1 MVMIVIKFLSKLL
14 LIMTDTTLNMVKK
27 FCGLFLL
34 AIYMLLSGDARASEK
49 HPLLDSFTVVQINNT
64 AQINF
69 AMKGGASCIG
79 VQLERAGEDLVF
91 QQVDEI
97 SGVCGGSEF
106 VEHYSMNDSS
116 PIEGER
122 SLYRLVLG
130 SQGVSTAEEFIFVV
144 LQEGLA
150 IFPNPAQA
158 STTVKFSN
166 PNGAEANVVV
176 IGVQGQVVFEEI
188 ISTSQI
194 RIPLTGTQSGIYFV
208 EIQLNGMRVVRK
220 LLVR

>member
-1 MVMIVIKFLSKLL
+1 M
-14 LIMTDTTLNMVKK
+14 
-27 FCGLFLL
+27 
-34 AIYMLLSGDARASEK
+34 
-49 HPLLDSFTVVQINNT
+49 
-64 AQINF
+64 
-69 AMKGGASCIG
+69 
-79 VQLERAGEDLVF
+79 
-91 QQVDEI
+91 
-97 SGVCGGSEF
+97 
-106 VEHYSMNDSS
+106 
-116 PIEGER
+116 
-122 SLYRLVLG
+122 
-130 SQGVSTAEEFIFVV
+130 STAEEFIFVV

>member
-1 MVMIVIKFLSKLL
+1 MVMIGVRIFSKLFF
-14 LIMTDTTLNMVKK
+14 IMTVTTLDRLKK

-34 AIYMLLSGDARASEK
+34 AICLLLSVDILASEK

-69 AMKGGASCIG
+69 AMKGGASCVG

-106 VEHYSMNDSS
+106 VEHYSMSDSA

-122 SLYRLVLG
+122 SLYRLVMG

-144 LQEGLA
+144 LQDGLA
-150 IFPNPAQA
+150 IFPNPAKE

-166 PNGAEANVVV
+166 PNGAEARVM
-176 IGVQGQVVFEEI
+176 ITGMLGQAVFEETI
-188 ISTSQI
+188 ATSQI
-194 RIPLTGTQSGIYFV
+194 RIPLNGIQSGIYFV
-208 EIQLNGMRVVRK
+208 EIQMNSMRVVRR
-220 LLVR
+220 LVVG